1 MSKIIV
7 AVLVLLGFGLISSM
21 YTVDE
26 REKALLFSLGEI
38 KNAELTPG
46 LHFKFPLV
54 NNVIKFD
61 SRLLTLDADPE
72 RFLTIEKKNVIVD
85 FFVKWRIENAAQ
97 YYRSTRG
104 QEITAQSRLSQI
116 IKDGLRNEFARRT
129 IQQAVSGERGEIMSA
144 INKSSKSIAA
154 ALGIGVED
162 VRLSRI
168 DLPDEVSDSVYD
180 RMRAERARIAKE
192 LRAQGKEASERIR
205 ASADRQR
212 EVILADAYKEAQ
224 QTRGSGDA
232 KAAEVF
238 ANAYN
243 KNAEFYSFYR
253 SMEAYRNAFKDKSD
267 LMVLEPDSAF
277 FSYFK
282 SPTGKPGSAP
292 AKAPAPP
299 AQLPEAQTFEPSQL
313 PKPVPGPVVAP
324 SAQ

>member
-7 AVLVLLGFGLISSM
+7 AVLALLGLGLASTM

-61 SRLLTLDADPE
+61 SRILTLDAEPE
-72 RFLTIEKKNVIVD
+72 RFLTIEKKNVTVD

-129 IQQAVSGERGEIMSA
+129 IKQAVSGERGEIMSA
-144 INKSSKSIAA
+144 INESSKGIAS
-154 ALGIGVED
+154 ALGIGVVD

-212 EVILADAYKEAQ
+212 EVILAEAYKEAQ
-224 QTRGSGDA
+224 QTRGAGDA
-232 KAAEVF
+232 RAAEVF
-238 ANAYN
+238 AGAYN
-243 KNAEFYSFYR
+243 KNSEFYAFYR
-253 SMEAYRNAFKDKSD
+253 SMEAYRNSFKNKGD
-267 LMVLEPDSAF
+267 LMVIEPDSDF

-282 SPTGKPGSAP
+282 DPAGKLGAAP
-292 AKAPAPP
+292 KLMPESVPAPIPAPAP
-299 AQLPEAQTFEPSQL
+299 
-313 PKPVPGPVVAP
+313 AP
-324 SAQ
+324 LTQ

>member
-1 MSKIIV
+1 MNKVIV
-7 AVLVLLGFGLISSM
+7 AVFVLLGLGVASSV

-38 KNAELTPG
+38 KNAELKPG

-61 SRLLTLDADPE
+61 SRILTLDADPE
-72 RFLTIEKKNVIVD
+72 RFLTIEKKNVTVD
-85 FFVKWRIENAAQ
+85 FFVKWRIKDAAQ

-129 IQQAVSGERGEIMSA
+129 IQQAVSGERGDIMSA
-144 INKSSKSIAA
+144 INESSKGIAA
-154 ALGIGVED
+154 ALGIGVVD
-162 VRLSRI
+162 VRLSQI
-168 DLPDEVSDSVYD
+168 DLPEEVSDSVYD

-212 EVILADAYKEAQ
+212 EEILAEAYKEAQ
-224 QTRGSGDA
+224 QTRGAGDA
-232 KAAEVF
+232 KAAEVY
-238 ANAYN
+238 AAAYN
-243 KNAEFYSFYR
+243 KNSKFYAFYR
-253 SMEAYRNAFKDKSD
+253 SMEAYRSAFNEKSD
-267 LMVLEPDSAF
+267 LMVIAPDSDF

-282 SPTGKPGSAP
+282 SPAGTFGPAPELMPAPIPAPESAP
-292 AKAPAPP
+292 LT
-299 AQLPEAQTFEPSQL
+299 Q
-313 PKPVPGPVVAP
+313 
-324 SAQ
+324 

>member
-7 AVLVLLGFGLISSM
+7 AALALLVLGVASLM

-26 REKALLFSLGEI
+26 REKVLLFSLGEI
-38 KNAELTPG
+38 KNAELKPG

-61 SRLLTLDADPE
+61 SRVLTFNEDKE
-72 RFLTIEKKNVIVD
+72 RFLTIEKKNVMVD
-85 FFVKWRIENAAQ
+85 FFVKWRIDNAAQ

-129 IQQAVSGERGEIMSA
+129 IKQAVSGERGEIMSA
-144 INKSSKSIAA
+144 INESSKGIAS
-154 ALGIGVED
+154 ALGIDVVD

-212 EVILADAYKEAQ
+212 EVILAEAYKEAQ
-224 QTRGSGDA
+224 QTRGVGDA
-232 KAAEVF
+232 KAAATF
-238 ANAYN
+238 AGAYN
-243 KNAEFYSFYR
+243 KNAEFYAFYR
-253 SMEAYRNAFKDKSD
+253 SMEAYRNSFKDKGD
-267 LMVLEPDSAF
+267 LMVIEPDSDF
-277 FSYFK
+277 FSYFND
-282 SPTGKPGSAP
+282 PTGKGGSV
-292 AKAPAPP
+292 PAPIP
-299 AQLPEAQTFEPSQL
+299 APLIQ
-313 PKPVPGPVVAP
+313 
-324 SAQ
+324 

>member
-1 MSKIIV
+1 MSKVIAV
-7 AVLVLLGFGLISSM
+7 ALVLLGLGLASSM

-61 SRLLTLDADPE
+61 SRVLTFDAEPE
-72 RFLTIEKKNVIVD
+72 RFLTIEKKNVMVD
-85 FFVKWRIENAAQ
+85 FFVKWRIKNAAQ

-129 IQQAVSGERGEIMSA
+129 IKQAVSGERGEIMSA
-144 INKSSKSIAA
+144 INESSKGIAS
-154 ALGIGVED
+154 ALGIGVVD

-192 LRAQGKEASERIR
+192 LRAQGRESSERIR

-212 EVILADAYKEAQ
+212 EVILANAYKEAQ
-224 QTRGSGDA
+224 QTRGAGDA

-238 ANAYN
+238 AGAYN
-243 KNAEFYSFYR
+243 KNAEFYAFYR
-253 SMEAYRNAFKDKSD
+253 SMEAYRSTFKNKSD
-267 LMVLEPDSAF
+267 LMVMAPDSDF

-282 SPTGKPGSAP
+282 SPTGHFGSES
-292 AKAPAPP
+292 KRMPAPIP
-299 AQLPEAQTFEPSQL
+299 A
-313 PKPVPGPVVAP
+313 AP
-324 SAQ
+324 LTQ

>member
-7 AVLVLLGFGLISSM
+7 AILVLLGLGVASTM

-61 SRLLTLDADPE
+61 SRVLTLNEDKE
-72 RFLTIEKKNVIVD
+72 RFLTIEKKNVMVD
-85 FFVKWRIENAAQ
+85 FFVKWRIDNAAQ

-129 IQQAVSGERGEIMSA
+129 IKQAVSGERGEIMSA
-144 INKSSKSIAA
+144 INESSKGIAS
-154 ALGIGVED
+154 ALGIDVVD

-212 EVILADAYKEAQ
+212 EVILAEAYKEAQ
-224 QTRGSGDA
+224 QTRGVGDA
-232 KAAEVF
+232 KAAATF
-238 ANAYN
+238 ASAYN
-243 KNAEFYSFYR
+243 KNAEFYAFYR
-253 SMEAYRNAFKDKSD
+253 SMEAYRNSFKDKGD
-267 LMVLEPDSAF
+267 LMVIEPDSDF

-282 SPTGKPGSAP
+282 DPTGKGGSV
-292 AKAPAPP
+292 PAPIP
-299 AQLPEAQTFEPSQL
+299 APLIQ
-313 PKPVPGPVVAP
+313 
-324 SAQ
+324 

>member
-7 AVLVLLGFGLISSM
+7 AVLALLGLGVASTM

-61 SRLLTLDADPE
+61 SRVLTLNEDKE
-72 RFLTIEKKNVIVD
+72 RFLTIEKKNVMVD
-85 FFVKWRIENAAQ
+85 FFVKWRIDNAAQ

-129 IQQAVSGERGEIMSA
+129 IKQAVSGERGEIMSA
-144 INKSSKSIAA
+144 INESSKGIAS
-154 ALGIGVED
+154 ALGIDVVD

-192 LRAQGKEASERIR
+192 
-205 ASADRQR
+205 
-212 EVILADAYKEAQ
+212 
-224 QTRGSGDA
+224 
-232 KAAEVF
+232 
-238 ANAYN
+238 
-243 KNAEFYSFYR
+243 
-253 SMEAYRNAFKDKSD
+253 
-267 LMVLEPDSAF
+267 
-277 FSYFK
+277 
-282 SPTGKPGSAP
+282 
-292 AKAPAPP
+292 
-299 AQLPEAQTFEPSQL
+299 
-313 PKPVPGPVVAP
+313 
-324 SAQ
+324 

>member
-1 MSKIIV
+1 MSKVIV
-7 AVLVLLGFGLISSM
+7 AVLALLGLGLASTM

-38 KNAELTPG
+38 KNADLAPG

-61 SRLLTLDADPE
+61 SRILTLDAEPE
-72 RFLTIEKKNVIVD
+72 RFLTIEKKNVTVD

-129 IQQAVSGERGEIMSA
+129 IQQAVSGERGDIMSA
-144 INKSSKSIAA
+144 INESSKGIAS
-154 ALGIGVED
+154 ALGIGVVD
-162 VRLSRI
+162 VRLSQI

-212 EVILADAYKEAQ
+212 EVILAEAYKEAQ
-224 QTRGSGDA
+224 QTRGAGDA

-238 ANAYN
+238 AGAYN
-243 KNAEFYSFYR
+243 KNMEFYTFYR
-253 SMEAYRNAFKDKSD
+253 SMEAYRNSFKDKGD
-267 LMVLEPDSAF
+267 LMVIEPDSDF
-277 FSYFK
+277 FNYFK
-282 SPTGKPGSAP
+282 DPAGKLGAAP
-292 AKAPAPP
+292 KLMPESVPAPIPAPAP
-299 AQLPEAQTFEPSQL
+299 
-313 PKPVPGPVVAP
+313 AP
-324 SAQ
+324 MTQ

>member
-7 AVLVLLGFGLISSM
+7 AILALVGLGVASSM

-38 KNAELTPG
+38 KNAELMPG

-61 SRLLTLDADPE
+61 SRILTFNEDKE
-72 RFLTIEKKNVIVD
+72 RFLTIEKKNVMVD
-85 FFVKWRIENAAQ
+85 FFVKWRIDNAAQ

-129 IQQAVSGERGEIMSA
+129 IKQAVSGERGEIMSA
-144 INKSSKSIAA
+144 INESSKGIAS
-154 ALGIGVED
+154 ALGIDVVD

-212 EVILADAYKEAQ
+212 EVILAEAYKEAQ
-224 QTRGSGDA
+224 QTRGVGDA
-232 KAAEVF
+232 KAAATF
-238 ANAYN
+238 ASAYN
-243 KNAEFYSFYR
+243 KNAEFYAFYR
-253 SMEAYRNAFKDKSD
+253 SMEAYRHSFKDKSD
-267 LMVLEPDSAF
+267 LMVIEPDSDF

-282 SPTGKPGSAP
+282 DPAGKGGSV
-292 AKAPAPP
+292 PAPIP
-299 AQLPEAQTFEPSQL
+299 APLIQ
-313 PKPVPGPVVAP
+313 
-324 SAQ
+324 

>member
-7 AVLVLLGFGLISSM
+7 AALALLVLGVASLM

-26 REKALLFSLGEI
+26 REKVLLFSLGEI
-38 KNAELTPG
+38 KNAELKPG

-54 NNVIKFD
+54 NNVLKFD
-61 SRLLTLDADPE
+61 SRVLTFNEDKE
-72 RFLTIEKKNVIVD
+72 RFLTIEKKNVMVD
-85 FFVKWRIENAAQ
+85 FFVKWRIDNAAQ

-129 IQQAVSGERGEIMSA
+129 IKQAVSGERGEIMSA
-144 INKSSKSIAA
+144 INESSKGIAS
-154 ALGIGVED
+154 ALGIDVVD

-212 EVILADAYKEAQ
+212 EVILAEAYKEAQ
-224 QTRGSGDA
+224 QTRGVGDA
-232 KAAEVF
+232 KAAATF
-238 ANAYN
+238 AGAYN
-243 KNAEFYSFYR
+243 KNAEFYAFYR
-253 SMEAYRNAFKDKSD
+253 SMEAYRNSFKDKGD
-267 LMVLEPDSAF
+267 LMVIEPDSDF
-277 FSYFK
+277 FSYFND
-282 SPTGKPGSAP
+282 PTGKGGSV
-292 AKAPAPP
+292 PAPIP
-299 AQLPEAQTFEPSQL
+299 APLIQ
-313 PKPVPGPVVAP
+313 
-324 SAQ
+324 

>member
-7 AVLVLLGFGLISSM
+7 AVLALLGLGVASTM

-61 SRLLTLDADPE
+61 SRVLTLNEDKE
-72 RFLTIEKKNVIVD
+72 RFLTIEKKNVMVD
-85 FFVKWRIENAAQ
+85 FFVKWRIDNAAQ

-129 IQQAVSGERGEIMSA
+129 IKQAVSGERGEIMSA
-144 INKSSKSIAA
+144 INESSKGIAS
-154 ALGIGVED
+154 ALGIDVVD

-212 EVILADAYKEAQ
+212 EVILAEAYKEAQ
-224 QTRGSGDA
+224 QTRGVGDA
-232 KAAEVF
+232 KAAATF
-238 ANAYN
+238 ASAYN
-243 KNAEFYSFYR
+243 KNAEFYAFYR
-253 SMEAYRNAFKDKSD
+253 SMEAYRNSFKDKGD
-267 LMVLEPDSAF
+267 LMVIEPDSDF

-282 SPTGKPGSAP
+282 DPTGKVGSV
-292 AKAPAPP
+292 PAPIP
-299 AQLPEAQTFEPSQL
+299 APLIQ
-313 PKPVPGPVVAP
+313 
-324 SAQ
+324 